1 MALQGK
7 HILVGIS
14 GGIAAYKIPELIRGL
29 VKAGAEVRVATTRHA
44 LEFVTELTLQT
55 VSGHPVYS
63 DVFAAINAH
72 ATEHISLP
80 EWCDAM
86 IVAPATA
93 NVVAKMAAGIAD
105 DALTTTICSC
115 VARKPILIA
124 PAMNDKMWENPATQH
139 AVETIRS
146 WQNVRVIEPAEGP
159 LACGVVGK
167 GRMPEAEELQEA
179 LEYVLTPPTLAGQR
193 ILITAGGT
201 QEPIDPVRFISNYS
215 TGKMGVALAQVCARR
230 GAEVTMVCGSMSV
243 TPRNPFGAIHRIDA
257 LSAQEMYE
265 ACIAQWPRMNSA
277 ILCAAVADF
286 TPCEKAENKIKKGD
300 RSLVNGDRSL
310 VIGGK
315 PSSAEATPPV
325 NREDAPGDRSLVI
338 SDRSLVNGGK
348 PSSAEATPPV
358 SREDAPG
365 EWSLSLKETAD
376 IAKALG
382 QSKRPDQKL
391 IGFAL
396 ETQHEIENAL
406 HKMERKN
413 LDAIVLNS
421 LRDKGAGF
429 GVDTN
434 RVTIIRADGNSLEL
448 PLLSK
453 AEAANEIIRYS
464 FLLEEAE

>member
-179 LEYVLTPPTLAGQR
+179 LEYVLTPRTLTGQR

-257 LSAQEMYE
+257 LSAQDMYE

-300 RSLVNGDRSL
+300 RSLV
-310 VIGGK
+310 IG
-315 PSSAEATPPV
+315 
-325 NREDAPGDRSLVI
+325 
-338 SDRSLVNGGK
+338 DRSLVNGGK